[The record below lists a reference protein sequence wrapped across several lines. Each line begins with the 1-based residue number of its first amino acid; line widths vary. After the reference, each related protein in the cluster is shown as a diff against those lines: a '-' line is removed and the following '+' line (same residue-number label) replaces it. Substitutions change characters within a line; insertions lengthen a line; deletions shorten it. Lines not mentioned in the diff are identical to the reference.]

1 MPKAAPNAVEYLV
14 EDTFF
19 GRWRRYAP
27 ETGSHFAEYKSHWTL
42 FGLPWLH
49 RTRGVCP
56 ETGAP
61 RPAKGVLAIGRY
73 AIGIVALGQTAIGLV
88 ALGQFSLGV
97 LFGFGQA
104 ATGLVAVGQ
113 VGLGGLFGAGQAA
126 TGQVAI
132 GQFAYGDYVLAQ
144 VGYGNH
150 LWTTKLADPT
160 AVALFQDG
168 YARLQEHWQALRYSV
183 TSLLQTV
190 TVQP

>member
-1 MPKAAPNAVEYLV
+1 MSRLPSNAVEYLV

-19 GRWRRYAP
+19 GRWRRY
-27 ETGSHFAEYKSHWTL
+27 ETEPDTLFAEYKSHWTL

-49 RTRGVCP
+49 LTRGVCP

-61 RPAKGVLAIGRY
+61 RPARGVLAIGRY
-73 AIGIVALGQTAIGLV
+73 AIGGIALGQTAIGLI

-104 ATGLVAVGQ
+104 ATGLIAIGQ
-113 VGLGGLFGAGQAA
+113 VGLGGWFGLGQAA
-126 TGQVAI
+126 TGEIAI

-144 VGYGNH
+144 VGYGDY
-150 LWTTKLADPT
+150 LWTPQLADPA
-160 AVALFQDG
+160 AVTLFQDG
-168 YARLQEHWQALRYSV
+168 YARLLEHWQALRGQM
-183 TSLLQTV
+183 TALLQTV